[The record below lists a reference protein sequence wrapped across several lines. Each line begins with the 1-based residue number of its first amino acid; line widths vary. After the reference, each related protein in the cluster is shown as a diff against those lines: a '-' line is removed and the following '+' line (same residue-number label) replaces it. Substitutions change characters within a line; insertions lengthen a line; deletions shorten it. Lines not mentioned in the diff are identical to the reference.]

1 MRNARAATVARVDR
15 LTTFLDEWLGRWPPR
30 STRDVVGSPLRE
42 RPGWDGKVHPVLG
55 VGDAGGRWVVSVSPA
70 RAGAPDP
77 LAGLATGEAVFRWC
91 ERPADVEPLGEWV
104 PAGDPVL
111 PGWLRPFG
119 GEALVVTDDA
129 GYLAGVGLKR
139 HLDSGWE
146 ISVGTEPRGR
156 GRGLARRLVA
166 TAARRVLDEGRA
178 VVYLHDDDNVASAR
192 AADAAGLPD
201 LGWRVL
207 SVPENA

>member
-1 MRNARAATVARVDR
+1 MRR
-15 LTTFLDEWLGRWPPR
+15 LEHFLDEWLGRWPPS
-30 STRDVVGSPLRE
+30 STRDLVESPLRTA
-42 RPGWDGKVHPVLG
+42 PGWDGRVRPVLG
-55 VGDAGGRWVVSVSPA
+55 VGDPEGRWVVSVAPGMSPESVVTFEAVCRWTESPA
-70 RAGAPDP
+70 P
-77 LAGLATGEAVFRWC
+77 L
-91 ERPADVEPLGEWV
+91 DPLGEWL
-104 PAGDPVL
+104 PSDDPLL
-111 PGWLRPFG
+111 PDWLRPFG
-119 GEALVVTDDA
+119 GEALVVTDDE

-178 VVYLHDDDNVASAR
+178 VLYLHEVDNHASA
-192 AADAAGLPD
+192 AAAVAAGLPD

-207 SVPENA
+207 SPPDDPGPGPGG